1 MGQGVDLGG
10 QGVPG
15 DGAET
20 GEGVGPVDIH
30 GTGAADAL
38 PAGPTEGQRGVD
50 LILDFNED
58 IKHHRTT
65 PSPLQQESR

>member
-10 QGVPG
+10 LGVPG

-20 GEGVGPVDIH
+20 GEGVGSIDIH

-50 LILDFNED
+50 LTLDGDQSVEN
-58 IKHHRTT
+58 
-65 PSPLQQESR
+65 